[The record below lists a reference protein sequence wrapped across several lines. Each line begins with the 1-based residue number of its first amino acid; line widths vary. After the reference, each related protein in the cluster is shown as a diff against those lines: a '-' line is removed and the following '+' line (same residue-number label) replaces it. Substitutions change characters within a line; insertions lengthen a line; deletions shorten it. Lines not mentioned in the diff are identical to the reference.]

1 MDLLCNHRHSPIFQ
15 LILGNPCVRAL
26 VSLCLLCCV
35 QVGAKAEDTGRFYV
49 REYRVE
55 GSKRLEKIQVEEAVY
70 PFMGPGRTPED
81 VEQARVALEKIYHE
95 QGFQTVSVSIPEQD
109 PRRGVIR
116 LQVSEGKVGRLRVKG
131 AQWFLP
137 SRIRSEV
144 PSMAEGQ
151 VPNLDQVG
159 KEMIALNRMADRRV
173 TPDLRPGVEPGSVD
187 IDLTVEDTFPLHG
200 SLELNNRYSADTTP
214 LRLNGALSYGNLFQL
229 GHTLGANVQVAPED
243 TEDALVY
250 SAYYLARTSDTMSLM
265 LTGTKQDSDISTLGG
280 AAVAGKGEIVGLRA
294 MVDLPN
300 AEKFFH
306 NFNFGIDY
314 KNFAEDIVI
323 GKDTISAPIEYYPLS
338 ANYAASWIAEKSF
351 TELNTSLNLNLRG
364 MGSDTADYEEK
375 RFNASGNFIYLRG
388 DLAHTRDLK
397 GGAQAF
403 GKIQGQVAG
412 QPLINSEQISG
423 GGLGT
428 VRGYLEATA
437 LGDNGIFGT
446 VEYRTPTLIGRGDTS
461 PNPADEWRFHAF
473 ADVGMVGIYDPL
485 SGQKK
490 RTGLSS
496 LGLGSRIQVR
506 KHYHGSVDVAVP
518 LLEQPN
524 ADDGDIRITFRGWAD
539 F

>member
-15 LILGNPCVRAL
+15 LFLGNPCVRAL
-26 VSLCLLCCV
+26 VSLCLLCCF

-55 GSKRLEKIQVEEAVY
+55 GSKRLEKIRVEEAVY
-70 PFMGPGRTPED
+70 PFMGPGRTPDD
-81 VEQARVALEKIYHE
+81 VEQARLALEKIYHE

-109 PRRGVIR
+109 PRRGIIR

-173 TPDLRPGVEPGSVD
+173 TPELRPGVEPGSVD

-351 TELNTSLNLNLRG
+351 TELNTSLNLHLRG

-403 GKIQGQVAG
+403 GKIQGQIAG

-485 SGQKK
+485 SGQKN

-496 LGLGSRIQVR
+496 VGLGSRIQVR

>member
-1 MDLLCNHRHSPIFQ
+1 MNILCNQRDTSVFPSFLENRIARVFIPIA
-15 LILGNPCVRAL
+15 LICMTLEIATGQD
-26 VSLCLLCCV
+26 S
-35 QVGAKAEDTGRFYV
+35 GRFYV

-55 GSKRLEKIQVEEAVY
+55 GSKRLDKIQVEEAVY
-70 PFMGPGRTPED
+70 PFMGPGRTPDD
-81 VEQARVALEKIYHE
+81 VEQARLALEKIYHN
-95 QGFQTVSVSIPEQD
+95 QGYQTVSVSIPDQD
-109 PRRGVIR
+109 PRRGIIR

-131 AQWFLP
+131 ARWFLP
-137 SRIRSEV
+137 SRIRKEV
-144 PSMAEGQ
+144 PSMAEGT

-173 TPDLRPGVEPGSVD
+173 TPDLRPGMEPGSVD

-214 LRLNGALSYGNLFQL
+214 LRLNGALSYTNLFQL
-229 GHTLGANVQVAPED
+229 GHTLGANVQVAPENK
-243 TEDALVY
+243 EDALVY
-250 SAYYLARTSDTMSLM
+250 SAYYLARVSDTMSLM
-265 LTGTKQDSDISTLGG
+265 VTGTKQDSDISTLGG

-323 GKDTISAPIEYYPLS
+323 GEDTISSPIEYYPLS

-351 TELNTSLNLNLRG
+351 TELNTSLNLHLRG
-364 MGSDTADYEEK
+364 MGSDTAEYTEK
-375 RFNASGNFIYLRG
+375 RVTASGNFIFLRG

-446 VEYRTPTLIGRGDTS
+446 LEYRTPTLIGRGDTS
-461 PNPADEWRFHAF
+461 ANPADEWRFHAF

-496 LGLGSRIQVR
+496 VGLGSRIQVR

-518 LLEQPN
+518 LLEQAN
-524 ADDGDIRITFRGWAD
+524 AEDGDIRITFRGWAD

>member
-1 MDLLCNHRHSPIFQ
+1 MDILYAQPVFPIFPA
-15 LILGNPCVRAL
+15 LRGRAVVWMHAVLVALTLCVDRAICDE
-26 VSLCLLCCV
+26 S
-35 QVGAKAEDTGRFYV
+35 GRFYV

-70 PFMGPGRTPED
+70 PFMGPGRTPDD
-81 VEQARVALEKIYHE
+81 VEQARQALEKIYHQ
-95 QGFQTVSVSIPEQD
+95 QGYQTVSVSIPDQD

-116 LQVSEGKVGRLRVKG
+116 LQVNEGKVGRLRVKG
-131 AQWFLP
+131 ARWFLP
-137 SRIRSEV
+137 SRIKKEV
-144 PSMAEGQ
+144 PSMAEGT

-187 IDLTVEDTFPLHG
+187 IELTVEDTFPLHG

-229 GHTLGANVQVAPED
+229 GHTLGVNAQVAPEN

-250 SAYYLARTSDTMSLM
+250 SAYYLARVSENMSLM
-265 LTGTKQDSDISTLGG
+265 VNGTKQDSDISTLGG

-323 GKDTISAPIEYYPLS
+323 GKDTISSPIEYYPLS
-338 ANYAASWIAEKSF
+338 ANYSASWIAEKSF
-351 TELNTSLNLNLRG
+351 TELNTSLNLHLRG
-364 MGSDTADYEEK
+364 MGSDTADYAEK

-461 PNPADEWRFHAF
+461 ANPADEWRFHAF

-496 LGLGSRIQVR
+496 VGLGSRIQVR

-518 LLEQPN
+518 LLEQSN
-524 ADDGDIRITFRGWAD
+524 AEDGDIRITFRGWAD

>member
-15 LILGNPCVRAL
+15 LFLGNPCVRAL
-26 VSLCLLCCV
+26 VWLCLLCCF
-35 QVGAKAEDTGRFYV
+35 QVETKAEDAGRFYV

-55 GSKRLEKIQVEEAVY
+55 GSKRLEKIRVEEAVY
-70 PFMGPGRTPED
+70 PFMGPGRTPDD
-81 VEQARVALEKIYHE
+81 VEQARLALEKIYHE

-109 PRRGVIR
+109 PRRGIIR

-229 GHTLGANVQVAPED
+229 GHTLGANFQVAPENK
-243 TEDALVY
+243 EDALVY

-403 GKIQGQVAG
+403 GKIQGQIAG

-496 LGLGSRIQVR
+496 VGLGSRIQVR

>member
-1 MDLLCNHRHSPIFQ
+1 M
-15 LILGNPCVRAL
+15 
-26 VSLCLLCCV
+26 
-35 QVGAKAEDTGRFYV
+35 AEDTGRFYV

-109 PRRGVIR
+109 PRRGIIR

-131 AQWFLP
+131 AKWFLP

-173 TPDLRPGVEPGSVD
+173 TPELRPGVEPGSVD

-250 SAYYLARTSDTMSLM
+250 SAYYLARASNTMSLM

-351 TELNTSLNLNLRG
+351 TELNTSLNLHLRG
-364 MGSDTADYEEK
+364 MGSDTAEYEEK

-437 LGDNGIFGT
+437 LGDNGLFGT

-496 LGLGSRIQVR
+496 VGLGSRIQIR

>member
-1 MDLLCNHRHSPIFQ
+1 MNTTSIDMIRISAWRGPVLLLCIIVGSMVQ
-15 LILGNPCVRAL
+15 LRADE
-26 VSLCLLCCV
+26 S
-35 QVGAKAEDTGRFYV
+35 RFYV

-55 GSKRLEKIQVEEAVY
+55 GSQKLPKIEVEEAVY
-70 PFMGPGRTPED
+70 PFMGPSRTPED
-81 VEQARVALEKIYHE
+81 VEQARSALEKRYHQ
-95 QGFQTVSVSIPEQD
+95 QGYQTVSVAIPEQD

-131 AQWFLP
+131 ARWFLP
-137 SRIRSEV
+137 SRIKSEV
-144 PSMAEGQ
+144 PSMAEGT

-159 KEMIALNRMADRRV
+159 KEMIAVNRLADRRI
-173 TPDLRPGVEPGSVD
+173 TPELRPGMEPGSVD
-187 IDLTVEDTFPLHG
+187 IDLNVEDTFPLHG
-200 SLELNNRYSADTTP
+200 SIELNNRYSADTTP

-229 GHTLGANVQVAPED
+229 GHTLGANIQVAPEN
-243 TEDALVY
+243 TEHALVY
-250 SAYYLARTSDTMSLM
+250 SAYHLARVSENMSLM
-265 LTGTKQDSDISTLGG
+265 VNGTKQDSDISTLGG
-280 AAVAGKGEIVGLRA
+280 AAVAGKGKIVGLRA

-314 KNFAEDIVI
+314 KNFEEDIVI
-323 GKDTISAPIEYYPLS
+323 GKDTISSPIEYHPLS
-338 ANYAASWIAEKSF
+338 ANYAASWIADKSF
-351 TELNTSLNLNLRG
+351 TELNTSLNLHLRG
-364 MGSDTADYEEK
+364 MGSDTADYQEK
-375 RFNASGNFIYLRG
+375 RFTSSGNFVYLRG

-397 GGAQAF
+397 GGAQVF
-403 GKIQGQVAG
+403 GKIQGQVSG
-412 QPLINSEQISG
+412 EPLINSEQISG

-461 PNPADEWRFHAF
+461 ANPADEWRFHAF

-496 LGLGSRIQVR
+496 VGLGSRIQVR

-524 ADDGDIRITFRGWAD
+524 AEDGDIRITFRGWAD

>member
-1 MDLLCNHRHSPIFQ
+1 MDIHDQKPVFPIFPV
-15 LILGNPCVRAL
+15 LRGRAVVWMHAFLVALTLGADLAICEE
-26 VSLCLLCCV
+26 S
-35 QVGAKAEDTGRFYV
+35 GRFYV

-70 PFMGPGRTPED
+70 PFMGPGRSPDD
-81 VEQARVALEKIYHE
+81 VEQARQALEKIYHQ
-95 QGFQTVSVSIPEQD
+95 QGYQTVSVSIPEQD
-109 PRRGVIR
+109 PRRGIIR

-131 AQWFLP
+131 ARWFLP
-137 SRIRSEV
+137 SRIRKEV
-144 PSMAEGQ
+144 PSMAEGT

-173 TPDLRPGVEPGSVD
+173 TPDLRPGMEPGSVD
-187 IDLTVEDTFPLHG
+187 IELTVEDTLPLHG

-229 GHTLGANVQVAPED
+229 GHTLGVNAQVAPEN

-250 SAYYLARTSDTMSLM
+250 SAYYLARVSETMSLM
-265 LTGTKQDSDISTLGG
+265 VNGTKQDSDISTLGG

-314 KNFAEDIVI
+314 KNFDEDIVI
-323 GKDTISAPIEYYPLS
+323 DDDTISSPIEYYPLS
-338 ANYAASWIAEKSF
+338 ANYSASWIAEKCF
-351 TELNTSLNLNLRG
+351 TELNTSLNLHLRG
-364 MGSDTADYEEK
+364 MGSDTSDYAEK

-388 DLAHTRDLK
+388 DLAHTRDIK
-397 GGAQAF
+397 GGAQLF

-461 PNPADEWRFHAF
+461 ANPADEWRFHAF

-496 LGLGSRIQVR
+496 VGLGSRIQVR

-518 LLEQPN
+518 LLEQTN
-524 ADDGDIRITFRGWAD
+524 AEDGDIRITFRGWAD

>member
-15 LILGNPCVRAL
+15 LFLGNPCVRAL
-26 VSLCLLCCV
+26 VSLCLLFCF

-55 GSKRLEKIQVEEAVY
+55 GSKRLEKIRVEEAVY
-70 PFMGPGRTPED
+70 PFMGPGRTPDD
-81 VEQARVALEKIYHE
+81 VEQARLALEKIYHE

-109 PRRGVIR
+109 PRRGIIR

-229 GHTLGANVQVAPED
+229 GHTLGANFQVAPENK
-243 TEDALVY
+243 EDALVY
-250 SAYYLARTSDTMSLM
+250 SAYYLARASDTMSLM

-351 TELNTSLNLNLRG
+351 TELNTSLNLHLRG

-403 GKIQGQVAG
+403 GKIQGQIAG

-485 SGQKK
+485 SGQKN

-496 LGLGSRIQVR
+496 IGLGSRIQVR